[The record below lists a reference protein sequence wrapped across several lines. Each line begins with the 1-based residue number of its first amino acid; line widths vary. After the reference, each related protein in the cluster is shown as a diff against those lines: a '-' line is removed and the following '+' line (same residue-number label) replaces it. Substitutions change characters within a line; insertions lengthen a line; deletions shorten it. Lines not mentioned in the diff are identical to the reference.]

1 MRSETT
7 RIPSCE
13 YYIAQLDE
21 HPWHDVPEGPNLVCH
36 GLWDADGRN
45 LEFPPG
51 SRILHGYLWSR
62 RDTAK
67 RHYELW
73 NDSFERRH
81 RSRPNTGAAWQ
92 GFPHI
97 YFPTSMLLHVGFHLQ
112 PVIAQT
118 RGAGRVST
126 WGQLES
132 EDRDMIIAAVSD

>member
-1 MRSETT
+1 MLMPRNELIDSHAVILY
-7 RIPSCE
+7 RVVKSCL
-13 YYIAQLDE
+13 I
-21 HPWHDVPEGPNLVCH
+21 
-36 GLWDADGRN
+36 
-45 LEFPPG
+45 
-51 SRILHGYLWSR
+51 
-62 RDTAK
+62 K